1 MKILIVEDD
10 APLRLLIARTLRDH
24 GFEVVGVGTGAEMQA
39 IFEEDAFQ
47 LVILDIML
55 PGTSGLDITRWL
67 RARSTIPIIIASAR
81 GQETDRIVGLE
92 LGADDYLSKPF
103 GPEELV
109 ARVRAVLR
117 RTNNQMT
124 PAAPVR
130 SLHFEGWR
138 VDLDRREVFAPDG
151 AMVPVSGAE
160 YDLLVTLTD
169 TAQRVVSRDF
179 LLEQSRE
186 RFSGASDRSVDVLIS
201 RLRAKLGAKGRGEEL
216 IRTVRGAGYMFVP
229 AVERRCSPFIYGRA
243 G

>member
-1 MKILIVEDD
+1 MKLLLVEDD
-10 APLRLLIARTLRDH
+10 GPLRLLIARTLRDH
-24 GFEVVGVGTGAEMQA
+24 GFEVVGVGSGAEMQA

-67 RARSTIPIIIASAR
+67 RARSTVPIIIASAR

-124 PAAPVR
+124 PTTPVR

-151 AMVPVSGAE
+151 EMVPVSGAE

-201 RLRAKLGAKGRGEEL
+201 RLRAKLGAKGKGEEL

-229 AVERRCSPFIYGRA
+229 AVERR
-243 G
+243 